1 MNGTLSGNGPVR
13 FGPFEFDPD
22 SLELFRR
29 GVAVRLHGQPLQLLS
44 RLLNEP
50 GTLVT
55 RDALRHALWPDG
67 TYVDFEH
74 GLNAAMRRL
83 RRALED
89 EADTP
94 RYVQTL
100 ARRGY
105 RFVGTVEE
113 VTDAHWKGA
122 KVLGRTIAVLPFDN
136 TTGDVERDYLAE
148 GITERLI
155 GDLALSRS
163 VRVMARSAVCRYK
176 GNGLDPRS
184 AGRQL
189 GVSAVV
195 VGAVSRRE
203 GTTLSIHAELVEV
216 ARGYHLW
223 GRSYECEP
231 EDLRTIEA
239 DLVRDLHDALQV
251 RPSGER
257 LPRTSHTTSA
267 AAHLEYLKGRY
278 FLNRPTEG
286 ALRRAI
292 EHFTNAINADDRY
305 ALAYCGL
312 ADCYSLFAFLG
323 MEAPNTALPQARE
336 AASAALQLNGAL
348 AEAHASLASIAK
360 VYEWNWTR
368 AEAGYRRALTLNPS
382 YAAAHRWYAAHLA
395 ALGRRDESRCAI
407 EQASALDPVSP
418 LILTEASWNAY
429 MAREFDVA
437 RSHAT
442 DALGLHPEFPPALFA
457 LGLAHE
463 QLGCRNEALDA
474 FRTVAAHAPNPAV
487 TAAEVHLL
495 ATMGR
500 HDEALTLKCHLE
512 RAARDRYVAPYWLA
526 IAAAGLDAID
536 EGLDAL
542 ERACDAHDV
551 WLVWLKTEPRL
562 DPLRGE
568 SRFDRVLE
576 RVGLGNGHVRHASAT
591 VDVLPRVA
599 FQVS

>member
-1 MNGTLSGNGPVR
+1 MNGILSGNGPVR
-13 FGPFEFDPD
+13 FGPFEFDPG

-29 GVAVRLHGQPLQLLS
+29 GVAVRLHGQPLQLLA
-44 RLLNEP
+44 RLLSEP
-50 GTLVT
+50 GALVT
-55 RDALRHALWPDG
+55 RDALRQALWTDG

-74 GLNAAMRRL
+74 GLNAAVRRL

-89 EADTP
+89 EAETP

-113 VTDAHWKGA
+113 VTDAHWKGSQ
-122 KVLGRTIAVLPFDN
+122 VLGRTIAVLPFDN
-136 TTGDVERDYLAE
+136 TTGDSERDYLAE

-155 GDLALSRS
+155 SELAFTRS
-163 VRVMARSAVCRYK
+163 LRVMARSAVCRYK
-176 GNGLDPRS
+176 GNGHDPRS
-184 AGRQL
+184 IGRQL

-195 VGAVSRRE
+195 VGTVSRRE
-203 GTTLSIHAELVEV
+203 GATLSIHAELMEV

-223 GRSYECEP
+223 GRSYEFEL
-231 EDLRTIEA
+231 EDLRTVEA
-239 DLVRDLHDALQV
+239 DLVRDLQDALQV
-251 RPSGER
+251 QPNGER
-257 LPRTSHTTSA
+257 VVRPAHTTNA

-278 FLNRPTEG
+278 FLNRPSETS
-286 ALRRAI
+286 LRRAI
-292 EHFTNAINADDRY
+292 DHFMNAINADDRY

-323 MEAPNTALPQARE
+323 MDAPNVALPQARE
-336 AASAALQLNGAL
+336 AARAALQLNGAL

-368 AEAGYRRALTLNPS
+368 AEAGYRRALALNPS

-395 ALGRRDESRCAI
+395 ATGRHDEARCAI

-442 DALGLHPEFPPALFA
+442 DALGLQPEFPPALFA

-463 QLGCRNEALDA
+463 RLGCRNDALDA
-474 FRTVAAHAPNPAV
+474 FRAAAAHAPNPAL
-487 TAAEVHLL
+487 TAAEAHLL
-495 ATMGR
+495 ASMGR

-512 RAARDRYVAPYWLA
+512 RTARDRYVAPYWLA
-526 IAAAGLDAID
+526 IAAAGLDMID

-562 DPLRGE
+562 DSFRGE
-568 SRFDRVLE
+568 ARFERVLE
-576 RVGLGNGHVRHASAT
+576 RVGLGDGHVRQVSAAL
-591 VDVLPRVA
+591 DVIPRVA
-599 FQVS
+599 VRVS